1 MLTSLAYI
9 FLLGLALGYIFKK
22 LRLPSLI
29 GMLLTGIIL
38 GPYALNALS
47 PTLLGISAE
56 LRQIALIIILMRAG
70 LALDIKDLRKVG
82 RPAIL
87 MSIIPATLEITGMIL
102 IAPPLLGIT
111 ILEAA
116 LMGTIIAAVSPAII
130 VPKMLYLIENKIGTR
145 KSIPQ
150 MIMAAGSVDDVYVI
164 ILFTSLLTLFT
175 GGNFQASNL
184 LQIPISVITGLL
196 LGSATGFALT
206 MFFKKIHM
214 RDSIKVVIMMSFA
227 FLFLAAEE
235 WLKSTISISGL
246 LAVVAMGATILYTYP
261 LLANRISP
269 KFSKL
274 WVAAEILLF
283 VLVGA
288 TVDIKFAA
296 AAGLSAISVIFFVL
310 VFRMAGVFL
319 SLIKTRL
326 NLKERLFCMI
336 AYLPKATVQAA
347 IGSIPLAMGLPSGNI
362 ILTVAVL
369 AILISAP
376 LGAWAIDTTYP
387 HLLTSNKPRTPN
399 TPDIP
404 TDNTDNTQ
412 RNASLG

>member
-9 FLLGLALGYIFKK
+9 FLLGLALGYIFKR
-22 LRLPSLI
+22 LHLPSLI

-111 ILEAA
+111 TLEAA

-164 ILFTSLLTLFT
+164 ILFTSLLTLST

-296 AAGLSAISVIFFVL
+296 TAGLSAITVIFFVL

-369 AILISAP
+369 AILITAP

-387 HLLTSNKPRTPN
+387 HLLTNNKPLTPN
-399 TPDIP
+399 TPHIP